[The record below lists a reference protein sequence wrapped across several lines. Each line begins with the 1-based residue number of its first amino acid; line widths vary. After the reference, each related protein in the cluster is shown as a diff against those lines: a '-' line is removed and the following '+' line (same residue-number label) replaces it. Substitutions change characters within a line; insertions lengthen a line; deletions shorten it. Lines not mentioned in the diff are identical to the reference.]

1 MVTVA
6 VQPLACRPG
15 EVPVPAVWFAKLIDS
30 FAYKA
35 TRKAEC
41 NDKVK
46 KTNKCKYIKLFK
58 DFCFYQNKIKTY
70 LEC

>member
-1 MVTVA
+1 MLTVA

-15 EVPVPAVWFAKLIDS
+15 KVPVPAVWFAKHIDS

-35 TRKAEC
+35 TRKAEY

-46 KTNKCKYIKLFK
+46 KTNKGKYIKILK
-58 DFCFYQNKIKTY
+58 DFCFYQNKIKT
-70 LEC
+70 